1 MSGPT
6 ADPRDVLHV
15 RVEGRVQGVG
25 FRWFVREAAV
35 ARGLSG
41 WVRNLADGAVEVLA
55 AGDPSAL
62 AALRATLAEGPPH
75 ARVDRLV
82 DLAGAAVPGA
92 AMPGA
97 GDSFEIVR
105 GPRS

>member
-1 MSGPT
+1 MSDPP
-6 ADPRDVLHV
+6 ADRPDSVHV

-35 ARGLSG
+35 GLGLSG
-41 WVRNLADGAVEVLA
+41 WVRNLPDGSVEVLA
-55 AGDPSAL
+55 AGDATAL
-62 AALRATLAEGPPH
+62 ATLRTRLAEGPPH

-82 DLAGAAVPGA
+82 ELGEAAASPAV
-92 AMPGA
+92 

-105 GPRS
+105 GPRP